1 MNNMSLI
8 LGLMNVIMK
17 NQKSQ
22 LTTSEILLKY
32 TITPVTGVTLMWLVA
47 LCVLQVEI
55 GLLRIV

>member
-32 TITPVTGVTLMWLVA
+32 TITNT
-47 LCVLQVEI
+47 
-55 GLLRIV
+55 